1 MGNAGSIITEAKSRG
16 NTFFQSKKY
25 RSAVQHYRHALATES
40 GGAEAHLLFSNLAAV
55 YTAAHFPAS
64 ALAAADAATAL
75 KPDWPKGHFRRGT
88 VLAACELWVE
98 AARSFERALAAE
110 PRNASVQRAI
120 AAAREKVATAHGWGG
135 GAAFTWGRGEFGA
148 LGHGD
153 ARDKTLPRVVDALR
167 GRRLVDVACGT
178 GHTLVLTEEGDCFG
192 WGWNRDG
199 QCGVASTAESVPT
212 PTLLGALLG
221 REVKGI
227 ACGAAHS
234 VAVTAQGQ
242 VLS

>member
-1 MGNAGSIITEAKSRG
+1 MGNAGSIITEAKARG

-25 RSAVQHYRHALATES
+25 RSAVAHYRHALATES

-64 ALAAADAATAL
+64 ALAAADAAIAL

-98 AARSFERALAAE
+98 AARAFERALAAE
-110 PRNASVQRAI
+110 PRNASVQRAL

-135 GAAFTWGRGEFGA
+135 GAAVTWGRGEFGA

-167 GRRLVDVACGT
+167 G
-178 GHTLVLTEEGDCFG
+178 
-192 WGWNRDG
+192 
-199 QCGVASTAESVPT
+199 S
-212 PTLLGALLG
+212 
-221 REVKGI
+221 
-227 ACGAAHS
+227 
-234 VAVTAQGQ
+234 
-242 VLS
+242 VLSLASP